1 MNLLTNKTP
10 HSFKELRRG
19 NLVTLRAKMQFIKFW
34 GPKCNFGKISR
45 SKHHF
50 GKVLGSKYKF
60 GKSCGRNANF
70 KNFGIEMQFFETF
83 WD

>member
-19 NLVTLRAKMQFIKFW
+19 NLVTLGAKMQFIKFW

-45 SKHHF
+45 SEHNF
-50 GKVLGSKYKF
+50 GKFWGQNTNLEKVVV
-60 GKSCGRNANF
+60 
-70 KNFGIEMQFFETF
+70 EMQI
-83 WD
+83 

>member
-19 NLVTLRAKMQFIKFW
+19 NLVTLGAKMQFIKVW

-45 SKHHF
+45 SEHNF
-50 GKVLGSKYKF
+50 GKG
-60 GKSCGRNANF
+60 CGRNANL
-70 KNFGIEMQFFETF
+70 KKFGIEMQFFETF
-83 WD
+83 